1 MKHVTRF
8 QSVSQSVSQS
18 VTQNSTHAEGTTNY
32 ELHTRGLWN
41 MSMTNR
47 QSLSWSRISPPLME
61 PLCSKAC
68 HKSGAMDPTRSQT
81 NFSHNP
87 LQCLLYVIRLTLF
100 LHTFGW
106 NLCMNFSYFS
116 QALHASPVLTLLHH
130 HKAHW
135 TLDIYATTHKRSCLK
150 IKWRHPQ
157 TLSQGQISIQSLARA
172 NNG

>member
-61 PLCSKAC
+61 ALCPKAC
-68 HKSGAMDPTRSQT
+68 HKSGVMDLTHRPT
-81 NFSHNP
+81 NLSHNT
-87 LQCLLYVIRLTLF
+87 LQYTDTSANEDNSFRNHIR
-100 LHTFGW
+100 
-106 NLCMNFSYFS
+106 
-116 QALHASPVLTLLHH
+116 
-130 HKAHW
+130 
-135 TLDIYATTHKRSCLK
+135 
-150 IKWRHPQ
+150 
-157 TLSQGQISIQSLARA
+157 
-172 NNG
+172 

>member
-1 MKHVTRF
+1 
-8 QSVSQSVSQS
+8 
-18 VTQNSTHAEGTTNY
+18 
-32 ELHTRGLWN
+32 
-41 MSMTNR
+41 
-47 QSLSWSRISPPLME
+47 ME

-172 NNG
+172 NNDYEPQICKQWLTASHLHLTVLVLVCSSCLHQAMFPQWPEHQRMRHATRHWCISSLYQW